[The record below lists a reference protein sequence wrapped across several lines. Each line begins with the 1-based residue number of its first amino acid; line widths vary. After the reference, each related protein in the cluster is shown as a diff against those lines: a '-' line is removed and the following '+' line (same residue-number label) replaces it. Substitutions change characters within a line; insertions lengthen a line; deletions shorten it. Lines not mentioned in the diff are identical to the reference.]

1 MKNVKWIVAEDANTP
16 TFQVLQ
22 LLKRIQNQLPNVYLL
37 APMPEV
43 YRKTKDPHHLPKVQN
58 QEKCFLKSVL
68 EPLYAY
74 TAALE
79 CTIPDFRGYRT
90 GTKHW
95 NGYLKTQ

>member
-1 MKNVKWIVAEDANTP
+1 MYTLDNTPLQLVKNVKWIVAEDANTP

-58 QEKCFLKSVL
+58 QKNLSKKVYYSGF
-68 EPLYAY
+68 
-74 TAALE
+74 
-79 CTIPDFRGYRT
+79 
-90 GTKHW
+90 
-95 NGYLKTQ
+95 

>member
-58 QEKCFLKSVL
+58 QKNQSSK
-68 EPLYAY
+68 
-74 TAALE
+74 E
-79 CTIPDFRGYRT
+79 CTIPDFRVYRI

>member
-1 MKNVKWIVAEDANTP
+1 MPSLLASLQLVKNVKWIVAEDANTP

-58 QEKCFLKSVL
+58 QKNLSIRVYYSV
-68 EPLYAY
+68 
-74 TAALE
+74 
-79 CTIPDFRGYRT
+79 F
-90 GTKHW
+90 
-95 NGYLKTQ
+95 

>member
-1 MKNVKWIVAEDANTP
+1 MDSDTLEYTPLQLVKNVKWIVAEDANTP

-58 QEKCFLKSVL
+58 QKNLSKRVYYSGF
-68 EPLYAY
+68 
-74 TAALE
+74 
-79 CTIPDFRGYRT
+79 
-90 GTKHW
+90 
-95 NGYLKTQ
+95 

>member
-58 QEKCFLKSVL
+58 ENHLKMSVL
-68 EPLYAY
+68 
-74 TAALE
+74 
-79 CTIPDFRGYRT
+79 FRILGCIEQEQSIGMDT
-90 GTKHW
+90 
-95 NGYLKTQ
+95 

>member
-1 MKNVKWIVAEDANTP
+1 MYTLDNTPLQLVKNVKWIVAEDANTP

-58 QEKCFLKSVL
+58 QKNLSKRVYYSV
-68 EPLYAY
+68 
-74 TAALE
+74 
-79 CTIPDFRGYRT
+79 F
-90 GTKHW
+90 
-95 NGYLKTQ
+95 